1 MPVEPKIRIGKNVS
15 RELKEALNKLL
26 KEMKLSYIKVEGH
39 LQLDCKSFVND
50 IVRTVDELNSL
61 GDVIRLW
68 HFPFDLAT
76 NVFMIITE
84 VIFGTDAECEDVA
97 EEIIEEIAEDSD
109 DVASSEESSVDNAE
123 SDD

>member
-1 MPVEPKIRIGKNVS
+1 
-15 RELKEALNKLL
+15 
-26 KEMKLSYIKVEGH
+26 MKLSYIKVEGH

-76 NVFMIITE
+76 YMFMIITE
-84 VIFGTDAECEDVA
+84 VIFGTDGECEDVA
-97 EEIIEEIAEDSD
+97 EENIEEVAEDCD
-109 DVASSEESSVDNAE
+109 DVASSEESSDESAE
-123 SDD
+123 SDDEEYCETSESD